1 MVHMLSSQQKMG
13 RLNRPFIQ
21 MRKLRHEEV
30 SNFLKV
36 TVSMREIYAVIQN
49 YLWSNCYILGPGL
62 GAGKTARS
70 KIKQLPL

>member
-1 MVHMLSSQQKMG
+1 
-13 RLNRPFIQ
+13 

-36 TVSMREIYAVIQN
+36 PASKREIYAVIQK
-49 YLWSNCYILGPGL
+49 YVLSNCYILGPGL

-70 KIKQLPL
+70 KIKHLPL